1 MAWYE
6 IVLGAVLIVTSIALI
21 VIVLMQEGRSD
32 GLSGVIAGGAETFFG
47 KNKGRTMEQRLVK
60 ITKALAGV
68 FFVLSLAATL
78 IVLFVAK

>member
-47 KNKGRTMEQRLVK
+47 KNKGRTMEQKLVK